1 MRVTSPFKVSV
12 PPQVLCNFVQL
23 YGNTLKMSLA
33 MSELKY
39 KTQSCTA
46 AHQRLRQISGLNHSF
61 SPGRAQGTRRFMR
74 IRVHTTAH

>member
-1 MRVTSPFKVSV
+1 
-12 PPQVLCNFVQL
+12 
-23 YGNTLKMSLA
+23 

-46 AHQRLRQISGLNHSF
+46 AHQRHRQISGLNHSF
-61 SPGRAQGTRRFMR
+61 SPGRAQGTHRFMR